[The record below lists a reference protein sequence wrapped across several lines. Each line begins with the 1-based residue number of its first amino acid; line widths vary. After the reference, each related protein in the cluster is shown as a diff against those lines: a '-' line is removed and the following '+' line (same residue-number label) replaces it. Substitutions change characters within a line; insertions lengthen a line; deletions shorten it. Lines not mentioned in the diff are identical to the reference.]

1 MKKQASTAMW
11 TAAALAASL
20 LLGACGG
27 DGDSD
32 DKIDGAKD
40 GAKPSAKSSSP
51 SASSSASDRKAPD
64 EIKLA
69 KDAKNVFEAAETGD
83 PKKDEVLADNQR
95 RINAIDRVIT
105 TGKDVDL
112 VKKYAKGQSLLA
124 ADKYILDAQKDGQS
138 WAGVTRYYDQKVE
151 LQSDTVAQIYF
162 CIDESKAKN
171 KILKT
176 GKLEPNNGGDL
187 NYIYTRLRM
196 ERSKDGV
203 WQATSGSETAKAKK
217 CME

>member
-1 MKKQASTAMW
+1 MKKQAGTAMW

-40 GAKPSAKSSSP
+40 GSKAATKSPSPSKSS
-51 SASSSASDRKAPD
+51 DTGGRKAPD

-69 KDAKNVFEAAETGD
+69 KDAKNVFEDTETGD
-83 PKKDEVLADNQR
+83 PKKDEVLADNQA

-105 TGKDVDL
+105 TRKDVDQ
-112 VKKYAKGQSLLA
+112 VTVYAKGRAAISANEYIQSFL
-124 ADKYILDAQKDGQS
+124 KNGKS
-138 WAGVTRYYDQKVE
+138 WAGVTRYYNQAVKLDGDKIAH
-151 LQSDTVAQIYF
+151 LTF
-162 CIDESKAKN
+162 CTDESKAKN

-176 GKLEPNNGGDL
+176 GKLEPNNGGEK
-187 NYIYTRLRM
+187 NYIFSTLRL
-196 ERSKDGV
+196 ERNKEGV
-203 WQATSGSETAKAKK
+203 WQATSGSETAGAKK
-217 CME
+217 CMS

>member
-51 SASSSASDRKAPD
+51 SASSSTSDRKAPD

-105 TGKDVDL
+105 TGKDVDQVTVYTTGKAAISANEYIRSF
-112 VKKYAKGQSLLA
+112 VKYGK
-124 ADKYILDAQKDGQS
+124 S
-138 WAGVTRYYDQKVE
+138 WAGVTRYYNQTVKLDGDKVAN
-151 LQSDTVAQIYF
+151 LTF
-162 CIDESKAKN
+162 CADESKAKN

-176 GKLEPNNGGDL
+176 GKLEPNNGGDK
-187 NYIYTRLRM
+187 NYIFSTLRM
-196 ERSKDGV
+196 VRNKEGV
-203 WQATSGSETAKAKK
+203 WQATSGSETAGAAK
-217 CME
+217 CMS

>member
-40 GAKPSAKSSSP
+40 GGKPSAKSSSP

-69 KDAKNVFEAAETGD
+69 KDAKNVFEAAKTGD
-83 PKKDEVLADNQR
+83 PKKDEVLADNQA
-95 RINAIDRVIT
+95 RINAVDRVIT
-105 TGKDVDL
+105 TGKDVDQ
-112 VKKYAKGQSLLA
+112 VEVYATGKSLLA
-124 ADKYILDAQKDGQS
+124 SNQYMLDFSKNGKS

-151 LQSDTVAQIYF
+151 FTGKNDARVTF
-162 CIDESKAKN
+162 CADEHKARN
-171 KILKT
+171 KVIKT
-176 GKLEPNNGGDL
+176 GKLEPNDAGDQ
-187 NYIYTRLRM
+187 NYVAASFHVKRN
-196 ERSKDGV
+196 SDGV
-203 WQATSGSETAKAKK
+203 WQAVSGTSQRGAKQ
-217 CME
+217 CMK

>member
-40 GAKPSAKSSSP
+40 GSKAAAKSPSP
-51 SASSSASDRKAPD
+51 SKSSDTGERKAPD

-69 KDAKNVFEAAETGD
+69 KDAKNVFEDTETGD
-83 PKKDEVLADNQR
+83 PKKDEVLADNQA
-95 RINAIDRVIT
+95 RINTIDRVIT
-105 TGKDVDL
+105 TRKDVDL
-112 VKKYAKGQSLLA
+112 LKVYAKGQSLHA
-124 ADKYILDAQKDGQS
+124 ADKYILDFTKDKQS
-138 WAGVTRYYDQKVE
+138 WAGETRYYDHEVK
-151 LQSDTVAQIYF
+151 LFGDDRARITF
-162 CIDESKAKN
+162 CADESKSQN
-171 KILKT
+171 KYLKT
-176 GKLEPNNGGDL
+176 GKLEPNNGGDQ
-187 NYIYTRLRM
+187 NFVFYTTNVQRNK
-196 ERSKDGV
+196 EGV
-203 WQATSGSETAKAKK
+203 WQAVSGTGERGSKK